1 MRNRSAESNE
11 PIHFTRPRG
20 TSGGASAALAT
31 AVRPVSPD
39 PVSAQAVIRAQ
50 AVLDRLL
57 LRLAIVTPA
66 ALRLSLAL
74 VFVWFGAL
82 KLAGDS
88 PVAAL
93 ISATVP
99 WGEPNLVVRTLGV
112 VEVVLGLGLLIGKA
126 QRLLLLALAAHLA
139 GTFLTFVMAPGM
151 TMRHGNPF
159 LLTADG
165 EFVLKNLV
173 LISAAV
179 LLASQRP
186 TRQAPAK

>member
-1 MRNRSAESNE
+1 MRWSVATFNR
-11 PIHFTRPRG
+11 T
-20 TSGGASAALAT
+20 
-31 AVRPVSPD
+31 
-39 PVSAQAVIRAQ
+39 RAQ
-50 AVLDRLL
+50 ATVDRLL
-57 LRLAIVTPA
+57 QRTALVAPRT
-66 ALRLSLAL
+66 LRLSLAL
-74 VFVWFGAL
+74 VFLWFGLL
-82 KLAGDS
+82 KVVGHS

-112 VEVVLGLGLLIGKA
+112 VEVCLAMGLLIGKA

-173 LISAAV
+173 LISAAL

-186 TRQAPAK
+186 TARQQL